1 MGKKRMFSSDV
12 IDTDSFLDMT
22 RGAKLLYFYLGMH
35 ADDDGFVSSPQMF
48 VRAIKCRDCDL
59 AELVKTGFVIAF
71 DSGVI
76 AIRDWRI
83 NNDLK
88 NDRYHPTIY
97 AAEKAMLTPDASK
110 RYVLVSKAGAD
121 CTQRV
126 SETETE
132 LNVTEPNVTEPNVTE
147 QNKTEREQ
155 ESADKP
161 PRPRFSPPG
170 VEEVEAYC
178 RERKNGID
186 AQRFVDFYTA
196 NGWVQNRNKPIK
208 DWRAAVRTWEGREK
222 NGRHDHGHGR
232 ENTPIPGGLYL

>member
-1 MGKKRMFSSDV
+1 MAKRRMFNMDIV
-12 IDTDSFLDMT
+12 NTDAFHSMPRD
-22 RGAKLLYFYLGMH
+22 AQLLYFNLGMY
-35 ADDDGFVSSPQMF
+35 ADDDGFVTSPKLIMKVLGIRQSHL
-48 VRAIKCRDCDL
+48 VLL
-59 AELVKTGFVIAF
+59 AEKEYIRLF
-71 DSGVI
+71 DSGVCLI
-76 AIRDWRI
+76 CDWHEHNYIRR
-83 NNDLK
+83 
-88 NDRYHPTIY
+88 DRYTPTRCKK
-97 AAEKAMLTPDASK
+97 EKQSLTDLSPDGQPDDIPDDNPAVDADTVDTGKDRSGK
-110 RYVLVSKAGAD
+110 DRSGKDSAGK
-121 CTQRV
+121 
-126 SETETE
+126 E
-132 LNVTEPNVTEPNVTE
+132 
-147 QNKTEREQ
+147 KKEREQ

-196 NGWVQNRNKPIK
+196 NGWVQNRNKPIR